1 MGWALGAG
9 LALAATACSSSGGEA
24 PATSLE
30 LTGPALAA
38 AYADY
43 FPIGAAVMA
52 GEYGTTFTQKY
63 NEETLSQFNSLV
75 AENCMKPGVIQ
86 PTKGNFAWT
95 YADSLVA
102 YAEDHDMTVRGHV
115 LVWHSQTPAWMF
127 ASSGTQEEKKAHA
140 RAEMLAHVNAVVGRY
155 KDSVYCWDVVN
166 EAISDSAGSSIYRT
180 DSPWYQAYGDAS
192 FIADAFD
199 YAKAADPDALLY
211 YNDYSVVD
219 SSKRARIVQMINDL
233 NLKEHGLHG
242 VGIQAHWNLQWPS
255 ISDIQATIDTFHDM
269 GLDVQITELDIDC
282 YNNSSQTSAI
292 SYSSVENALTERYRS
307 VFKCFRDNQDKIS
320 QVTLW
325 GVADDH
331 TWLDHM
337 IGGSY
342 RQDVTRKNHP
352 LLFDVNAKPK
362 KAFFAVRD
370 F

>member
-233 NLKEHGLHG
+233 NLKEQGLHVSESRRIG
-242 VGIQAHWNLQWPS
+242 TCNGP
-255 ISDIQATIDTFHDM
+255 
-269 GLDVQITELDIDC
+269 
-282 YNNSSQTSAI
+282 
-292 SYSSVENALTERYRS
+292 RYRI
-307 VFKCFRDNQDKIS
+307 FRRRS
-320 QVTLW
+320 TPFM
-325 GVADDH
+325 
-331 TWLDHM
+331 TWVLT
-337 IGGSY
+337 Y
-342 RQDVTRKNHP
+342 RSRARYR
-352 LLFDVNAKPK
+352 LLQ
-362 KAFFAVRD
+362 
-370 F
+370 